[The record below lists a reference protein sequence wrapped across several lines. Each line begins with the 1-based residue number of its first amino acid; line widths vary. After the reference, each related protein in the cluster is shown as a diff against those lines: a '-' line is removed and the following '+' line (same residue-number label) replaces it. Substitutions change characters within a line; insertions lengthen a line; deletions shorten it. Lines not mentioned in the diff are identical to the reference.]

1 MNKRTKT
8 ILVNILLV
16 LCIGL
21 GVYVIQ
27 RPVVLELGV
36 FTGSNWD
43 VPSPQNGKIIDH
55 AIALFEAEHPN
66 VKVRYTSGIIKSDY
80 SKWLSN
86 KALSG
91 DLPDVFMVMR
101 DDLSTFADIGM
112 LDDLNDD
119 IQSDTTFDAKK
130 YYSTSYET
138 GNIGGHQ
145 FALPY
150 ESVPTLMFVNQT
162 LINENHI
169 TIPKNWTWDDFYSIC
184 SQLTKD
190 TDGDG
195 VLDQFGQYGYTW
207 QQALSSNGAHV
218 FNEDGTKLLI
228 EDQKAIDAIE
238 FVRNL
243 YRLNQGINVTSAM
256 FDKGQVAFCPMRFS
270 EYRTY
275 KPYPWSVKKY
285 SSFEWDCIP
294 MPAGP
299 KGANA
304 SEMDTLMFGMSKQSH
319 HKRLAWDFLKTVSY
333 EEKIQK
339 QLFKYSQGV
348 SVLKNITNSK
358 TVQKYIQEDAPKD
371 QNYNLDFFD
380 ETMEKAVVIHRFKE
394 YDQVFPM
401 IDSEMQRLL
410 NTNEDIQKGI
420 SDTAEEVEITL
431 GKK

>member
-66 VKVRYTSGIIKSDY
+66 VKVKYTSGIIKSDY

-86 KALSG
+86 RALSG

-162 LINENHI
+162 FINENHI

-228 EDQKAIDAIE
+228 EDQKAIDAI
-238 FVRNL
+238 
-243 YRLNQGINVTSAM
+243 
-256 FDKGQVAFCPMRFS
+256 AF
-270 EYRTY
+270 
-275 KPYPWSVKKY
+275 
-285 SSFEWDCIP
+285 
-294 MPAGP
+294 
-299 KGANA
+299 
-304 SEMDTLMFGMSKQSH
+304 
-319 HKRLAWDFLKTVSY
+319 
-333 EEKIQK
+333 
-339 QLFKYSQGV
+339 
-348 SVLKNITNSK
+348 
-358 TVQKYIQEDAPKD
+358 
-371 QNYNLDFFD
+371 
-380 ETMEKAVVIHRFKE
+380 
-394 YDQVFPM
+394 
-401 IDSEMQRLL
+401 
-410 NTNEDIQKGI
+410 
-420 SDTAEEVEITL
+420 
-431 GKK
+431 